1 MDSSKLVPSVVCEL
15 ENNSAKG
22 SILPMPISK
31 QTIFDNDALCQL
43 GCAGKNYNIFRTHEL
58 LVMVSWRDRNSLIRQ
73 VTQTVRLA

>member
-1 MDSSKLVPSVVCEL
+1 
-15 ENNSAKG
+15 
-22 SILPMPISK
+22 MPISK